1 MLRLDSRYADTHHSD
16 QPREDRRSLPRG
28 LCGARSRARTLS
40 ASVRF
45 TENNIEMGFP
55 DATWDTVTEELGQA
69 LTLSDPLTGN
79 VGIYTAIMQRDTPG
93 FLAVRLKVEAG
104 QIVEIEHIVS
114 TKRNLS
120 GPPTPIGDVHE
131 FRHDADLDRPVPL
144 EERVPRAELV
154 RLADGY
160 FATLENNTGEIRGT
174 KFAPG
179 AFRFE
184 NGKLFPN
191 VEADFRLGKY
201 RFNERVRDRD
211 HFLVDEERGIVMS
224 RGFIDHKGVMDEF
237 TAHRRHADALHLPRA
252 AFLVAAGDVQDQAR
266 DDHGHRGDVHRRA
279 VLRPLPVD
287 QAAALSRAAQVCG
300 AHRVASCV

>member
-1 MLRLDSRYADTHHSD
+1 MTTHSTATALEKIGD
-16 QPREDRRSLPRG
+16 QYRAAYVAHDPGRAPISPR
-28 LCGARSRARTLS
+28 
-40 ASVRF
+40 VRF
-45 TENNIEMGFP
+45 SENNVEMGFP
-55 DATWDTVTEELGQA
+55 DATWDTVTEELGPA
-69 LTLSDPLTGN
+69 LTLSDPVTGN

-93 FLAVRLKVEAG
+93 FLAVRLKVDAG

-120 GPPTPIGDVHE
+120 GPPTPIGDVRE
-131 FRHDADLDRPVPL
+131 FRHDPDLDRPVPL
-144 EERVPRAELV
+144 DERVPRAELI

-160 FATLENNTGEIRGT
+160 FSTLENNTGEIRGT

-184 NGKLFPN
+184 NGKLFPS

-224 RGFIDHKGVMDEF
+224 RGFIDHKGVLDEF
-237 TAHRRHADALHLPRA
+237 RLTDGTPMRSIFREPHSWSLLEMFKIKQGMITAIEATFIA
-252 AFLVAAGDVQDQAR
+252 APYYAR
-266 DDHGHRGDVHRRA
+266 SPWT
-279 VLRPLPVD
+279 RP
-287 QAAALSRAAQVCG
+287 QR
-300 AHRVASCV
+300 